1 MTDQTFRV
9 ISQPN
14 LNFTVILNPDSGPG
28 SSRYPGDD
36 FVPQIQKLNSYSN
49 VRTVGYVR
57 TGYGTRNISSVLI
70 DVSTYSG
77 WATNASANANSTGLA
92 LHGIFFDEIPSKFS
106 EEADK
111 YLNTINQAV
120 KISSGLLPDNTV
132 SKLISV
138 SLYLETSVIR
148 KVVRTCYI
156 STLPPPGR
164 QPRHPPNPILKE
176 SI

>member
-1 MTDQTFRV
+1 MADQTFRV

-36 FVPQIQKLNSYSN
+36 FVPQIQRLNSYSN

-57 TGYGTRNISSVLI
+57 TGFGTRNISSVLL

-92 LHGIFFDEIPSKFS
+92 LHGIFFDEIPSEFS
-106 EEADK
+106 EEADE

-120 KISSGLLPDNTV
+120 KNSSGLLPDKTV
-132 SKLISV
+132 RKLISV
-138 SLYLETSVIR
+138 SLYLEISVIC
-148 KVVRTCYI
+148 KALCTYHI
-156 STLPPPGR
+156 STLPPAGR

-176 SI
+176 SV

>member
-9 ISQPN
+9 ISQPK

-28 SSRYPGDD
+28 LSRYPGND
-36 FVPQIQKLNSYSN
+36 FVPQIQKMNSYSN

-57 TGYGTRNISSVLI
+57 TGFGTRNISSVLL

-92 LHGIFFDEIPSKFS
+92 LHGIFFDEIPSEFS
-106 EEADK
+106 EEADE

-120 KISSGLLPDNTV
+120 KNSSGLLPDKTV
-132 SKLISV
+132 SKLTSV
-138 SLYLETSVIR
+138 S
-148 KVVRTCYI
+148 
-156 STLPPPGR
+156 
-164 QPRHPPNPILKE
+164 
-176 SI
+176 

>member
-9 ISQPN
+9 ISQPK

-28 SSRYPGDD
+28 LSRYPGKN

-57 TGYGTRNISSVLI
+57 TGFGTRNISSVLL

-92 LHGIFFDEIPSKFS
+92 LQRIFGRGRRVPE
-106 EEADK
+106 
-111 YLNTINQAV
+111 YHQ
-120 KISSGLLPDNTV
+120 SSGEEFIRFAARQNGKQAYFGFIIFGKFCDTQ
-132 SKLISV
+132 ST
-138 SLYLETSVIR
+138 LYLLHFHTTPTGPAAPQSSKSYPER
-148 KVVRTCYI
+148 KDMI
-156 STLPPPGR
+156 SR
-164 QPRHPPNPILKE
+164 
-176 SI
+176 S